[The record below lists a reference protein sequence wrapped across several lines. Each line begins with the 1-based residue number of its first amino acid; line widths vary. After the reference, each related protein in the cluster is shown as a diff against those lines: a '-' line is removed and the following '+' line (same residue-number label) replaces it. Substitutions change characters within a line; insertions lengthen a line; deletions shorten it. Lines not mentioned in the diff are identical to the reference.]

1 MRGNKLGGQRR
12 QDEVDFYLNHKI
24 RDDHKN
30 NHQRSTSPYGLF
42 AEEVG
47 HCMLPYI
54 RVQILE
60 LVLYNGKFSNGAN
73 FRIFRMLAPYS
84 K

>member
-24 RDDHKN
+24 SDDHKN

-54 RVQILE
+54 K
-60 LVLYNGKFSNGAN
+60 GSNLGTGL
-73 FRIFRMLAPYS
+73 RKLAGSFVTMYRT
-84 K
+84 